1 VTAAQRAAGTWRI
14 DPAHATASFQ
24 VPSLGRTAT
33 GTVPVVNGTV
43 EIGADGQ
50 LLAVH
55 GVLHLAAIDT
65 GIAKRD
71 LDLRKRRLLDL
82 DAHPMMTFTSTAVEP
97 ADTGWRVTGTLT
109 ARGVTTRLTGTAST
123 VDGTMTATA
132 RLDRRTL
139 GIRVP
144 GFVIGRFVNIT
155 VTAAL
160 QPR

>member
-1 VTAAQRAAGTWRI
+1 VTAAKQAAGTWQV
-14 DPAHATASFQ
+14 DPARATASFQ
-24 VPSLGRTAT
+24 VGNLGRTAT
-33 GTVPVVNGTV
+33 GTVPVIDGTV

-55 GVLHLAAIDT
+55 GTLHLAAIDT

-82 DAHPMMTFTSTAVEP
+82 DAHPMMTFTSTAIEP

-123 VDGTMTATA
+123 VDGTMAATA

-144 GFVIGRFVNIT
+144 GFVVGRFVNIT

-160 QPR
+160 HPR

>member
-1 VTAAQRAAGTWRI
+1 VTAAQRVAGTWRI
-14 DPAHATASFQ
+14 DPARATASFQ
-24 VPSLGRTAT
+24 VSNLGRTAT

-82 DAHPMMTFTSTAVEP
+82 DAHPMLTFTSTAVEP

-109 ARGVTTRLTGTAST
+109 ARLTGTAST